1 MSGSFPD
8 RLKYSI
14 VKPVFKRGD
23 RTNYTNYRPISLLTS
38 FSKIFEKAI
47 YIRLTEYL
55 LNNKVLSDS
64 QYGFRKGLATEN
76 AIFKLINEIL
86 NSQNSK
92 TKTGSV
98 FCDLQKA
105 FDTVNHDLLL
115 DKLQYY
121 GIRGKVIKLIES

>member
-1 MSGSFPD
+1 LSGSFPD
-8 RLKYSI
+8 CLKYSI
-14 VKPVFKRGD
+14 IKPVFKRGD

-55 LNNKVLSDS
+55 LNNKILSDS

-92 TKTGSV
+92 TKIGS
-98 FCDLQKA
+98 FFATCRKPLTQ
-105 FDTVNHDLLL
+105 
-115 DKLQYY
+115 
-121 GIRGKVIKLIES
+121 

>member
-1 MSGSFPD
+1 
-8 RLKYSI
+8 LKYSI
-14 VKPVFKRGD
+14 IKPVFKRGD

-55 LNNKVLSDS
+55 LNNKMLSDS
-64 QYGFRKGLATEN
+64 QYGFWKGLATEN

-98 FCDLQKA
+98 FYDLQKA

-121 GIRGKVIKLIES
+121 GIRGKVINLI